1 MGNLLGTHERCGDC
15 HDGHDHNPH
24 YS

>member
-15 HDGHDHNPH
+15 HDGHDHGTCR
-24 YS
+24 